1 MFGTKLSGTCGPITV
16 TFYKSGTSEIASFV
30 TLDKTTGILTL
41 APLLGDPTGTVDVQ
55 MVIHLTNYP
64 SVKSTQTFS
73 TVIVGTNDCSFDVIA
88 FGKDYADEVYTFSN
102 PVNTKAFNPIILQTV
117 KNCPRTCTFY
127 ENLSPLVLPSNFV
140 SSVDPQTGIV
150 TVGSGSTYLDG
161 SVFCLVIVC
170 ESTKSLMPQNKRI
183 AYDRFTVKFQIDCS
197 ADKIHFVEDFTAI
210 DYYIT
215 GEAIKHSV
223 MPIYTHTYSAC
234 PVACSVVSP
243 TFSYTMP
250 SFVRD
255 LDTVQGYF
263 DIVNTDEN

>member
-1 MFGTKLSGTCGPITV
+1 M
-16 TFYKSGTSEIASFV
+16 
-30 TLDKTTGILTL
+30 
-41 APLLGDPTGTVDVQ
+41 VQ
-55 MVIHLTNYP
+55 
-64 SVKSTQTFS
+64 
-73 TVIVGTNDCSFDVIA
+73 
-88 FGKDYADEVYTFSN
+88 
-102 PVNTKAFNPIILQTV
+102 QTV

-127 ENLSPLVLPSNFV
+127 ENLSPLVLPSAFV
-140 SSVDPQTGIV
+140 NSVDQQTGIV

-170 ESTKSLMPQNKRI
+170 ESTKSRMPQNNRI

-197 ADKIHFVEDFTAI
+197 ADVIHFVEDFNAI

-234 PVACSVVSP
+234 PVTCSVVSP

-250 SFVRD
+250 SFVKG
-255 LDTVQGYF
+255 LDTVNGF
-263 DIVNTDEN
+263 FEIVNTDLT